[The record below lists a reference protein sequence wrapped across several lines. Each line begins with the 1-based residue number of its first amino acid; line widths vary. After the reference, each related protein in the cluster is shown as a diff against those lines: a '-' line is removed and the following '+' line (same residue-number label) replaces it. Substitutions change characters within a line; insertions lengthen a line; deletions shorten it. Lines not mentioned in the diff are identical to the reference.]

1 MAEGGNDRGYHPAA
15 GLLSAHLSGLCQ
27 GEVLRDRTD
36 FGAYDILTLSEAFEQ
51 EDSAADVNDDAI
63 ALPVCCVDLL
73 ALETEVA
80 ALVDVPED
88 AVAELDRMEDC
99 GFEGAESIF
108 GSLEGDG
115 ARHLVSDTLLVG
127 GGVEVWFGLKG
138 EAETTVDFAV
148 GREDEGGGE

>member
-1 MAEGGNDRGYHPAA
+1 MALVLHEAEVALGITVGSFERLAPG
-15 GLLSAHLSGLCQ
+15 Q
-27 GEVLRDRTD
+27 VLRDCTD

-51 EDSAADVNDDAI
+51 EDSAADVNADAI

-80 ALVDVPED
+80 ALIDVPED

-115 ARHLVSDTLLVG
+115 ARHLVSDALLVG

-148 GREDEGGGE
+148 GREDEGSGE